1 MTAMPRSAGLD
12 LAPPPG
18 GDPGAEAQPLAAV
31 RIRRCTFRR
40 LIAVDRASGRIYDVD
55 CLYPDRTLPLPL
67 GDLEAATP
75 ICNACTALYI
85 FRADED

>member
-1 MTAMPRSAGLD
+1 MTAMARSADLGLV
-12 LAPPPG
+12 LPPG
-18 GDPGAEAQPLAAV
+18 GDPGRRAQPLAAV

-40 LIAVDRASGRIYDVD
+40 LIAVDRASGRVYDVD

-67 GDLEAATP
+67 GDLDAATP
-75 ICNACTALYI
+75 ICNACTGSHI

>member
-1 MTAMPRSAGLD
+1 MTAMLRTADPGF
-12 LAPPPG
+12 APLPG
-18 GDPGAEAQPLAAV
+18 GDPATHPQPMAAI

-40 LIAVDRASGRIYDVD
+40 LIAVDGASGRAYDVD

-67 GDLEAATP
+67 GDLHAATP
-75 ICNACTALYI
+75 ICNACTGSHI

>member
-1 MTAMPRSAGLD
+1 MTALSRTADLV

-18 GDPGAEAQPLAAV
+18 GGPGTQVRPLAAV
-31 RIRRCTFRR
+31 RVRRCTFRR
-40 LIAVDRASGRIYDVD
+40 LIAVDRAGGHVYDVD

-75 ICNACTALYI
+75 ICNACTGSHI

>member
-1 MTAMPRSAGLD
+1 MPALSGTADLV

-18 GDPGAEAQPLAAV
+18 GDPGTQVRPLAAV
-31 RIRRCTFRR
+31 RVRRCTFRR
-40 LIAVDRASGRIYDVD
+40 LIAVDRAIGRVYDVD

-67 GDLEAATP
+67 GDLEAAMP
-75 ICNACTALYI
+75 ICNACTGSHI

>member
-1 MTAMPRSAGLD
+1 MTAMPRMA
-12 LAPPPG
+12 
-18 GDPGAEAQPLAAV
+18 DPGYASLPGDDPATRPQQLAAI

-40 LIAVDRASGRIYDVD
+40 LIAVDRANGRVYDVD

-67 GDLEAATP
+67 GDLHAATP
-75 ICNACTALYI
+75 ICNACTGSHI